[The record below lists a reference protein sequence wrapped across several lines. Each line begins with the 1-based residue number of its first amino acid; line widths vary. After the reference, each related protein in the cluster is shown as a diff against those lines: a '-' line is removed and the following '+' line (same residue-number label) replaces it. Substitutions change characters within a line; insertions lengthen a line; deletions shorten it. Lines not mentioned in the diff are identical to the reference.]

1 MSETRINMEGA
12 SDLQKTCQEKDHVRT
27 KSRGRWGT
35 MQSGTTDC
43 ERLGHVMSCLAAL
56 AAAPRLP
63 VTHTLCSAGASQ
75 T

>member
-1 MSETRINMEGA
+1 M
-12 SDLQKTCQEKDHVRT
+12 
-27 KSRGRWGT
+27 
-35 MQSGTTDC
+35 
-43 ERLGHVMSCLAAL
+43 LGPSLGDTGGQCSLGQLTVKGWVMSRLAAL